1 MPRQPDKISPPRS
14 NRLIW
19 VGLIASPMLVLLVY
33 LLFMMA
39 SFGGSEMTG
48 MGQ

>member
-1 MPRQPDKISPPRS
+1 MPRQNEKVGP

-19 VGLIASPMLVLLVY
+19 VGLIASPMLILLVY
-33 LLFMMA
+33 LLFMMV

>member
-1 MPRQPDKISPPRS
+1 MPRHPENVPRP

-19 VGLIASPMLVLLVY
+19 VGLIASPMLILAVY
-33 LLFMMA
+33 LLVMMV

-48 MGQ
+48 MGP